1 MGKMASDPNFEAMEY
16 PRGLE
21 TCLNQLGA
29 FKNPIL
35 GTWII
40 KIGQFGAEIA
50 LGRSFEGNIEPQ
62 GCL

>member
-1 MGKMASDPNFEAMEY
+1 MSRNMGRMASDPNFEAKEY
-16 PRGLE
+16 PSGFE

-35 GTWII
+35 GTWIV

-50 LGRSFEGNIEPQ
+50 LERPCKRNIEP
-62 GCL
+62 